1 MESLLST
8 LFGILFFPITLIASW
23 VVVHPQ
29 EEVIVLIWGKF
40 WKVLDKPGLTWI
52 NVFGRNLIRVS
63 RRQQTI
69 ELPKNTVADGNG
81 NPIIVSGIVT
91 FAFSDSKKVGLE
103 VADAHEF
110 VRTQAMAVLKQVAS
124 KYPYESREGASLK
137 SEAAKIGIEMV
148 ETLQRKVAPAG
159 TKSISFELSD
169 LSYAP
174 EIAQSMLIRQQA
186 GALVDARKII
196 VEGAVE
202 IVNEAVQLLEKRQLA
217 LTGENRERLVTNLL
231 TVICGDAKVQPTVS
245 MASSETRE
253 DLAPVLER
261 MVQRLEKLPV
271 ANGKA

>member
-8 LFGILFFPITLIASW
+8 VFGILFFPITLLASW

-29 EEVIVLIWGKF
+29 EEVIVLLWGKF
-40 WKVLDKPGLTWI
+40 WKILDRPGLTWI

-91 FAFSDSKKVGLE
+91 FAFADSKKVGLE

-137 SEAAKIGIEMV
+137 SEASKIGIEMV
-148 ETLQRKVAPAG
+148 ETLQKKVAPAG
-159 TKSISFELSD
+159 TKIISFELSD

-202 IVNEAVQLLEKRQLA
+202 IVNEAVQLLEKRQLG

-231 TVICGDAKVQPTVS
+231 TVICGDAKVQPTVQ
-245 MASSETRE
+245 MSSAEKKE

>member
-1 MESLLST
+1 MERLLST
-8 LFGILFFPITLIASW
+8 AFGIVFFPITLIASW

-29 EEVIVLIWGKF
+29 EEVIVLIWGRF
-40 WKVLDKPGLTWI
+40 WKVLDRPGLSWI
-52 NVFGRNLIRVS
+52 NVFGRKLIRIS

-91 FAFSDSKKVGLE
+91 FAFSDSRKAGLE
-103 VADAHEF
+103 VENAHEF

-124 KYPYESREGASLK
+124 KYPYESRDGASLK

-148 ETLQRKVAPAG
+148 ETLQKKIDPAG
-159 TKSISFELSD
+159 AKAISFELSD

-202 IVNEAVQLLEKRQLA
+202 IVHEAVQLLQKRDLA

-231 TVICGDAKVQPTVS
+231 TVICGEAKVQPTVS
-245 MASSETRE
+245 IGGSEKRE
-253 DLAPVLER
+253 DLAPVLEK

-271 ANGKA
+271 ANGKT

>member
-8 LFGILFFPITLIASW
+8 LFGILFLPITLIASW

-52 NVFGRNLIRVS
+52 NVFGRSLIRVS

-110 VRTQAMAVLKQVAS
+110 VRTQAMAVLKQVGS

-148 ETLQRKVAPAG
+148 ETLQKKVAPAG
-159 TKSISFELSD
+159 TKIISFELSD

-245 MASSETRE
+245 MASPEARE

-271 ANGKA
+271 ANGRA

>member
-1 MESLLST
+1 MERLLST
-8 LFGILFFPITLIASW
+8 AFGIVFFPITLIASW

-29 EEVIVLIWGKF
+29 EEVIVLIWGRF
-40 WKVLDKPGLTWI
+40 WKVLDRPGLCWI
-52 NVFGRNLIRVS
+52 NVFGRKLIRIS

-91 FAFSDSKKVGLE
+91 FSFSDSRKAGLE
-103 VADAHEF
+103 VENAHEF

-124 KYPYESREGASLK
+124 KYPYESRDGASLK

-148 ETLQRKVAPAG
+148 ETLQRKVDPAG
-159 TKSISFELSD
+159 AKAISFELSD
-169 LSYAP
+169 LSYSP

-202 IVNEAVQLLEKRQLA
+202 IVNEAVQLLQKKDLA

-231 TVICGDAKVQPTVS
+231 TVICGEAKVQPTVS
-245 MASSETRE
+245 IGGGEKRE
-253 DLAPVLER
+253 DLAPILER
-261 MVQRLEKLPV
+261 LVHRLEKLPGGTP
-271 ANGKA
+271 AS